1 VVVPSTTT
9 TTLPE
14 GCSGFTPGTL
24 DHVRCRLDV
33 LDATIAASPGLG
45 SFQAKL
51 AANVDR
57 AIELANEVDA
67 ACTSG
72 DTKTAAKRMKQV
84 LKQLD
89 KVAHRLRSNAAR
101 KQIDEQ
107 LRLDV
112 LDLTVSI
119 ASEVDAIRTD
129 PCD

>member
-1 VVVPSTTT
+1 M
-9 TTLPE
+9 
-14 GCSGFTPGTL
+14 
-24 DHVRCRLDV
+24 RCQLDV
-33 LDATIAASPGLG
+33 LDATVAASPGLG

-57 AIELANEVDA
+57 AIELANAADA

-72 DTKTAAKRMKQV
+72 NTKTAAKRMKQV

-89 KVAHRLRSNAAR
+89 KVAHRLRGNAAT

-119 ASEVDAIRTD
+119 ASEVDAIRTN
-129 PCD
+129 PCI